1 MLRKI
6 RKLLKKQEGFTLVE
20 LMIVVVIL
28 GILAGIGVQQYGNI
42 QKRARE
48 AAHAANKKVLTNAA
62 NMWLIMNDGFEGA
75 HGAEKTFPDPPD
87 ATDPDDPDN
96 NALVPDYVDEWPRN
110 PYTNDKDYVV
120 TITKTVEKKDDGSE
134 SERYSITVE
143 APEEVQ

>member
-62 NMWLIMNDGFEGA
+62 NMWLIMNGGLKEQEKKFEGE
-75 HGAEKTFPDPPD
+75 GNE
-87 ATDPDDPDN
+87 
-96 NALVPDYVDEWPRN
+96 LVPQYVDEWPTN

-120 TITKTVEKKDDGSE
+120 TITKTVEEEEEEEEDGW
-134 SERYSITVE
+134 ERYTIKVT
-143 APEEVQ
+143 PE

>member
-62 NMWLIMNDGFEGA
+62 NMWLIMNGGFEGEEKKFE
-75 HGAEKTFPDPPD
+75 GA
-87 ATDPDDPDN
+87 N
-96 NALVPDYVDEWPRN
+96 NELVSQYYVDEWPTN
-110 PYTNDKDYVV
+110 PYNNQQDYVV
-120 TITKTVEKKDDGSE
+120 TIRKEEKDGSE
-134 SERYSITVE
+134 RYTITVT
-143 APEEVQ
+143 APGAPGEVQD

>member
-42 QKRARE
+42 QERARK
-48 AAHAANKKVLTNAA
+48 AADEANKKVLTNAA
-62 NMWLIMNDGFEGA
+62 NMWLIMNGGFDGENEA
-75 HGAEKTFPDPPD
+75 TKTFDGEE
-87 ATDPDDPDN
+87 N
-96 NALVPDYVDEWPRN
+96 ELVPDYVDEWPRN

-120 TITKTVEKKDDGSE
+120 TITKTVKEEDDGSE
-134 SERYSITVE
+134 SERYSIKVT
-143 APEEVQ
+143 APHDPEEVQE

>member
-62 NMWLIMNDGFEGA
+62 NMWLIMNDGFEKDSE
-75 HGAEKTFPDPPD
+75 AEDPNVVVF
-87 ATDPDDPDN
+87 TREDN
-96 NALVPDYVDEWPRN
+96 DLVPEYVDEWPTN
-110 PYTNDKDYVV
+110 PYSDKRDYVV
-120 TITKTVEKKDDGSE
+120 TITKIVE
-134 SERYSITVE
+134 
-143 APEEVQ
+143 

>member
-42 QKRARE
+42 QERARE

-62 NMWLIMNDGFEGA
+62 NMWLIMDGDFGEDTEVEFKGKENDLA
-75 HGAEKTFPDPPD
+75 Q
-87 ATDPDDPDN
+87 
-96 NALVPDYVDEWPRN
+96 YVDEWPTV
-110 PYTNDKDYVV
+110 PGSDEYYVV
-120 TITKTVEKKDDGSE
+120 TIRKIEEKDGSE
-134 SERYSITVE
+134 RYTIEVN
-143 APEEVQ
+143 PEELQD

>member
-42 QKRARE
+42 QERAKK
-48 AAHAANKKVLTNAA
+48 AAHDANKKVLTNAA
-62 NMWLIMNDGFEGA
+62 NMWLIMNGGFDGENEA
-75 HGAEKTFPDPPD
+75 TKTFDGEE
-87 ATDPDDPDN
+87 N
-96 NALVPDYVDEWPRN
+96 ELVPDYVDEWPRN

-120 TITKTVEKKDDGSE
+120 TITKTVKEEDDGSE
-134 SERYSITVE
+134 SERYSIKVT
-143 APEEVQ
+143 APHDPEEVQE

>member
-42 QKRARE
+42 QERARQ

-62 NMWLIMNDGFEGA
+62 NMWLIMNGGFDGEDGE
-75 HGAEKTFPDPPD
+75 EKTFPDPPD
-87 ATDPDDPDN
+87 ATDPDDREN

-120 TITKTVEKKDDGSE
+120 TITKTVVEEDDGSE
-134 SERYSITVE
+134 SERYSIAVTY
-143 APEEVQ
+143 EEVQD

>member
-42 QKRARE
+42 QERAKK
-48 AAHAANKKVLTNAA
+48 AADEANKKVLTNAA
-62 NMWLIMNDGFEGA
+62 NMWLIMNGGFDGENEA
-75 HGAEKTFPDPPD
+75 TKTFDGEE
-87 ATDPDDPDN
+87 N
-96 NALVPDYVDEWPRN
+96 ELVPDYVDEWPRN

-120 TITKTVEKKDDGSE
+120 TITKTVEEEDDGSE
-134 SERYSITVE
+134 SERYSIKVT
-143 APEEVQ
+143 APHDPEEVQE

>member
-42 QKRARE
+42 QERARQ

-62 NMWLIMNDGFEGA
+62 NMWLIMDGDFGEDTEVEFKGKENDLA
-75 HGAEKTFPDPPD
+75 Q
-87 ATDPDDPDN
+87 
-96 NALVPDYVDEWPRN
+96 YVDEWPTY
-110 PYTNDKDYVV
+110 PYDNEQDYVV
-120 TITKTVEKKDDGSE
+120 TIRKIEEEDGN
-134 SERYSITVE
+134 ERYTI
-143 APEEVQ
+143 EVTPD

>member
-42 QKRARE
+42 QERARQ

-62 NMWLIMNDGFEGA
+62 NMWLIMNGGFEGENEA
-75 HGAEKTFPDPPD
+75 TTTFEGEEND
-87 ATDPDDPDN
+87 
-96 NALVPDYVDEWPRN
+96 LVPDYVDEWPMN
-110 PYTNDKDYVV
+110 PYSNKRDYVV
-120 TITKTVEKKDDGSE
+120 TITKTVVEEDDGSE

-143 APEEVQ
+143 APEEVQE

>member
-42 QKRARE
+42 QERARQ

-62 NMWLIMNDGFEGA
+62 NMWLIMNGGFDGTT
-75 HGAEKTFPDPPD
+75 KTFPED
-87 ATDPDDPDN
+87 ATDPDAPPT
-96 NALVPDYVDEWPRN
+96 NALVPEYVDEWPTN
-110 PYTNDKDYVV
+110 PYSDKQDYVV
-120 TITKTVEKKDDGSE
+120 TITKIVEDD
-134 SERYSITVE
+134 SERYSIKVTAPE
-143 APEEVQ
+143 DPEEV

>member
-62 NMWLIMNDGFEGA
+62 NMWLIMDGDFGEDTEVEFKGKENDLA
-75 HGAEKTFPDPPD
+75 Q
-87 ATDPDDPDN
+87 
-96 NALVPDYVDEWPRN
+96 YVDEWPTV
-110 PYTNDKDYVV
+110 PGSDEYYVV
-120 TITKTVEKKDDGSE
+120 TIRKIEEKDGSE
-134 SERYSITVE
+134 RYTIEVN
-143 APEEVQ
+143 PEELQD

>member
-62 NMWLIMNDGFEGA
+62 NMWLIMNDGFKEDLI
-75 HGAEKTFPDPPD
+75 DPE
-87 ATDPDDPDN
+87 DPNKVVFQGQD
-96 NALVPDYVDEWPRN
+96 NALVPDYVDEWPTVPGSN
-110 PYTNDKDYVV
+110 EYYVV
-120 TITKTVEKKDDGSE
+120 TITKSVDDEDG
-134 SERYSITVE
+134 SERYSIEVT
-143 APEEVQ
+143 PEELQE

>member
-62 NMWLIMNDGFEGA
+62 NMWLIMNGGFDGENEA
-75 HGAEKTFPDPPD
+75 TKTFDGEE
-87 ATDPDDPDN
+87 N
-96 NALVPDYVDEWPRN
+96 ELVPDYVDEWPRN

-120 TITKTVEKKDDGSE
+120 TITKTVKEEDDGSE
-134 SERYSITVE
+134 SERYSIKVT
-143 APEEVQ
+143 APHDPEEVQE

>member
-62 NMWLIMNDGFEGA
+62 NMWLIMKGGFDEA
-75 HGAEKTFPDPPD
+75 TMRFPED
-87 ATDPDDPDN
+87 ATDPDNPDK
-96 NALVPDYVDEWPRN
+96 NALVEYVDEWPTVPGSN
-110 PYTNDKDYVV
+110 EEYYVV
-120 TITKTVEKKDDGSE
+120 IIRKIEEKDGSE
-134 SERYSITVE
+134 RYTIEVT
-143 APEEVQ
+143 PEELQD

>member
-62 NMWLIMNDGFEGA
+62 NMWLIMNGGFPGEDVDKMTFDGA
-75 HGAEKTFPDPPD
+75 NHD
-87 ATDPDDPDN
+87 
-96 NALVPDYVDEWPRN
+96 ALVPEYVDEWPTVPGSN
-110 PYTNDKDYVV
+110 EEYYVV
-120 TITKTVEKKDDGSE
+120 IIRKIEEKDGSE
-134 SERYSITVE
+134 RYTITVT
-143 APEEVQ
+143 APGAPGEVQD